1 MRHFVAFAFFFCYAS
16 LGSAAG
22 FLLQGEQPAA
32 SLAPCKVASDARGIE
47 GLLRTI
53 RLVVKLTNQTE
64 LRHFLLQKA
73 DEIRS
78 AISSTHRM
86 LAIIGDGMEE
96 GSTFTDT
103 FFTEGYV
110 KTLSIEPLKALD
122 VIQMLNATETT
133 QVFEK
138 FQQHAN
144 RFYEDILEARSGPLG
159 RPDEVMED
167 VEEVLDFAIKRCRFI
182 YENGCSNQT
191 ENSPI
196 PEL

>member
-1 MRHFVAFAFFFCYAS
+1 MYPAWFFS
-16 LGSAAG
+16 LS
-22 FLLQGEQPAA
+22 F
-32 SLAPCKVASDARGIE
+32 SRGIE

-103 FFTEGYV
+103 FFTEGMQCMHSGT
-110 KTLSIEPLKALD
+110 K
-122 VIQMLNATETT
+122 M
-133 QVFEK
+133 
-138 FQQHAN
+138 
-144 RFYEDILEARSGPLG
+144 YEIDA
-159 RPDEVMED
+159 
-167 VEEVLDFAIKRCRFI
+167 FI
-182 YENGCSNQT
+182 
-191 ENSPI
+191 P
-196 PEL
+196 